1 MNAFIKIAKDKGMA
15 DCASTVCATGGG
27 AHKFEADFRRE
38 VNMSLNKSDEIASL
52 IRGLKY
58 IILTQI
64 VSPTTN
70 GVTEDTSR
78 SRESELFYFENPA
91 DDATC
96 QKVNYNP
103 MVEPLA
109 SGGSSTVYPFL
120 LVNIG
125 SGVSILSVT
134 GEDSYK
140 RVYGTSLGGGTFLG
154 LCCLLTGCNTFEEV
168 YNYSDYFFLCSRTHT
183 CFLFR
188 PSTWLRPAIT
198 GVWTSWLET
207 FMARPALT
215 STVCLARPLPPLSA
229 K

>member
-58 IILTQI
+58 IILTQT
-64 VSPTTN
+64 VASN
-70 GVTEDTSR
+70 GVSEPPE
-78 SRESELFYFENPA
+78 ESELFYFENPA
-91 DDATC
+91 DDVTC
-96 QKVNYNP
+96 RKVNFNP
-103 MVEPLA
+103 LPSSL
-109 SGGSSTVYPFL
+109 GGSSTVYPFL

-134 GEDSYK
+134 GEDTYK

-168 YNYSDYFFLCSRTHT
+168 VLIDHH
-183 CFLFR
+183 
-188 PSTWLRPAIT
+188 
-198 GVWTSWLET
+198 
-207 FMARPALT
+207 
-215 STVCLARPLPPLSA
+215 
-229 K
+229 KK

>member
-1 MNAFIKIAKDKGMA
+1 MA

-58 IILTQI
+58 IILTQTV
-64 VSPTTN
+64 VSPTTTN
-70 GVTEDTSR
+70 GVPEEAEDTTSWRR

-103 MVEPLA
+103 VEPLA
-109 SGGSSTVYPFL
+109 SGGTSTVYPFL

-168 YNYSDYFFLCSRTHT
+168 YNHFEHSSVLQGLILVFF
-183 CFLFR
+183 F
-188 PSTWLRPAIT
+188 
-198 GVWTSWLET
+198 
-207 FMARPALT
+207 
-215 STVCLARPLPPLSA
+215 
-229 K
+229 